1 VADKEVNVASFGEV
15 VRLVLSLRF
24 RLFARG
30 LTSRGILGTLAAVA
44 VALALSL
51 GLGVGSFLL
60 FSAVEGIYQN
70 PVWMAFSMGLFFFL
84 LGLFWVIWPVIAAQV
99 NEAYELG
106 RFFTYPVRPGRLYLV
121 QFLTG
126 LLEPSVLFFYPAVV
140 GAVLGIA
147 RTHPIGWALPVL
159 LVVGYILMNVACG
172 RGLQNLFLNVMTSR
186 RSGEILFVGVLLFL
200 GLSAFLPPV
209 DASWLFERFGD
220 FGTSPEDLA
229 VLAQTARELGN
240 TPFGWV
246 AMGLAAAGA
255 GEIRVVVGA
264 LAMMILTG
272 AVAWLLGLWLL
283 KRFYRGGRGIALL
296 PSRSRSTKKE
306 SSGMIG
312 WRFPLVSEPASA
324 VFIKEIKVLV
334 SSPKARLLFAVPFF
348 LLILLKIIGAP
359 QLFLY
364 LWGDAWAS
372 VLLALLTL
380 YVLSVL
386 SGQFFSNGFGYDG
399 TGVRQVYLSPASLGS
414 WLKGRNLAQGVFAT
428 VQFLLLGLLVHLLM
442 PGTTFKALALPVCA
456 FPFGL
461 LVMLGAGN
469 LLSARYPRR
478 YHFTL
483 ARRDRPVGASFVW
496 SLCVLG
502 TCALVTLALA
512 GIAGA
517 RPLGLW
523 LALAVLPLLGVAVY
537 RILFPAALRKTMAE
551 KENIIEAL
559 GRSGY

>member
-1 VADKEVNVASFGEV
+1 M
-15 VRLVLSLRF
+15 RLVLSLRF
-24 RLFARG
+24 RLFARAI
-30 LTSRGILGTLAAVA
+30 TSRGLLGTLVAVT

-106 RFFTYPVRPGRLYLV
+106 RFFTYPVRPGRLYLI

-126 LLEPSVLFFYPAVV
+126 LLEPSVLFFYPALV

-147 RTHPIGWALPVL
+147 RTHPIGWGLPVL
-159 LVVGYILMNVACG
+159 LVLAYTLMNVACG

-209 DASWLFERFGD
+209 DASWLFERFGE

-229 VLAQTARELGN
+229 VLAQTARALGN

-255 GEIRVVVGA
+255 GEMRVVVGT

-272 AVAWLLGLWLL
+272 AIAWLLGLWLL
-283 KRFYRGGRGIALL
+283 KRFYRGGRGFKLL
-296 PSRSRSTKKE
+296 PSRRRS
-306 SSGMIG
+306 
-312 WRFPLVSEPASA
+312 PVSESRGMMGWKLPFVSELTST
-324 VFIKEIKVLV
+324 VFIKEIKMLI

-372 VLLALLTL
+372 VLLALLSL

-399 TGVRQVYLSPASLGS
+399 TGVRQVYLSPADMGS
-414 WLKGRNLAQGVFAT
+414 WLKGRNLAQGIFAV

-442 PGTTFKALALPVCA
+442 PGTTLKALALPVCA

-461 LVMLGAGN
+461 LVMLSVGN

-483 ARRDRPVGASFVW
+483 ARRDRPVGASFIW
-496 SLCVLG
+496 SLAVLG

-517 RPLGLW
+517 RPLALW
-523 LALAVLPLLGVAVY
+523 LSLSVLPILGVAVY
-537 RILFPAALRKTMAE
+537 KILFPVALRWTLAE
-551 KENIIEAL
+551 KENIVGAL
-559 GRSGY
+559 ARSGY

>member
-1 VADKEVNVASFGEV
+1 VADEEVKVPFGEV

-24 RLFARG
+24 RLFARA
-30 LTSRGILGTLAAVA
+30 LTSRGLLGTLVAVT

-60 FSAVEGIYQN
+60 FSEVEGIYRN

-106 RFFTYPVRPGRLYLV
+106 RFFTYPVRPGRLYLI

-126 LLEPSVLFFYPAVV
+126 LLEPSVLFFYPALV

-147 RTHPIGWALPVL
+147 RTHPIGWGPPVL
-159 LVVGYILMNVACG
+159 LVVAFTLMNVACG

-229 VLAQTARELGN
+229 MLAQTARALGN

-255 GEIRVVVGA
+255 GEIRVVVGT

-272 AVAWLLGLWLL
+272 AIAWLLGLWLL
-283 KRFYRGGRGIALL
+283 KRFYRGGKGFKLL
-296 PSRSRSTKKE
+296 PSRRRPASAST
-306 SSGMIG
+306 GVIG
-312 WRFPLVSEPASA
+312 WRLPFVSELTST
-324 VFIKEIKVLV
+324 VFIKEIKMLV

-399 TGVRQVYLSPASLGS
+399 TGVRQVYLSPVAMGN
-414 WLKGRNLAQGVFAT
+414 WLMGRNLAQGVFAT

-442 PGTTFKALALPVCA
+442 PSTTVKALALPVCA

-461 LVMLGAGN
+461 LVMLGVGN

-483 ARRDRPVGASFVW
+483 ARRDRPVGASFIW
-496 SLCVLG
+496 SLAVLG

-517 RPLGLW
+517 RPMALW
-523 LALAVLPLLGVAVY
+523 LALLVLPLLGVAVY
-537 RILFPAALRKTMAE
+537 KILFPVALRWTLAE
-551 KENIIEAL
+551 KEDIIGAIA
-559 GRSGY
+559 RSGY

>member
-1 VADKEVNVASFGEV
+1 VKTTTSASFGEV

-30 LTSRGILGTLAAVA
+30 LTSRGILGTLAAVV

-60 FSAVEGIYQN
+60 FSAVEGIYRN

-147 RTHPIGWALPVL
+147 RTHPVGWGLPVL
-159 LVVGYILMNVACG
+159 LVLAYILMNVACG

-229 VLAQTARELGN
+229 VLAQTARALGN

-255 GEIRVVVGA
+255 GEIRVVVGT

-272 AVAWLLGLWLL
+272 AIAWLLGLWLL
-283 KRFYRGGRGIALL
+283 KRFYRGGRGLKLL
-296 PSRSRSTKKE
+296 PSRSRSPAGE
-306 SSGMIG
+306 STGMIG
-312 WRFPLVSEPASA
+312 WRFPFVSERTSA

-334 SSPKARLLFAVPFF
+334 KSPKARLLFAVPFF

-372 VLLALLTL
+372 VLLALLGL

-399 TGVRQVYLSPASLGS
+399 TGVRQVYLSPADMGS
-414 WLKGRNLAQGVFAT
+414 WLGGRNLAQGVFAA

-496 SLCVLG
+496 SLAVLG
-502 TCALVTLALA
+502 TCALATLALA

-517 RPLGLW
+517 RPLALW
-523 LALAVLPLLGVAVY
+523 LALAVLPLLGVAIY
-537 RILFPAALRKTMAE
+537 RILLPVALRWTMAE

-559 GRSGY
+559 GRPRY

>member
-1 VADKEVNVASFGEV
+1 MTSASFGEV

-24 RLFARG
+24 RLFARA
-30 LTSRGILGTLAAVA
+30 LTSRGLLGTLVAVV

-51 GLGVGSFLL
+51 GMGVGSFLL
-60 FSAVEGIYQN
+60 FSAVEGIHQN
-70 PVWMAFSMGLFFFL
+70 PVWMAFTMGLFFFL
-84 LGLFWVIWPVIAAQV
+84 LGMFWVIWPVIAAQV

-106 RFFTYPVRPGRLYLV
+106 RFFSYPVRPGRLYLI
-121 QFLTG
+121 QFATG
-126 LLEPSVLFFYPAVV
+126 LLEPSVLFFYPALV

-147 RTHPIGWALPVL
+147 QTHPIGWGLPVL
-159 LVVGYILMNVACG
+159 LVAAYTLMNVACG

-209 DASWLFERFGD
+209 DASWLFERFGE

-229 VLAQTARELGN
+229 MLAQTARALGN
-240 TPFGWV
+240 TPFGWL

-255 GEIRVVVGA
+255 GEMRVVVGT
-264 LAMMILTG
+264 LSMMILTG
-272 AVAWLLGLWLL
+272 AITWLLGLWLL
-283 KRFYRGGRGIALL
+283 KRFYRGGRGLTLL
-296 PSRSRSTKKE
+296 PSRSRSAVSE
-306 SSGMIG
+306 STGAIG
-312 WRFPLVSEPASA
+312 WRLPWIPELTSA
-324 VFIKEIKVLV
+324 IFIKEIKMLI

-372 VLLALLTL
+372 VLLALLGL

-399 TGVRQVYLSPASLGS
+399 TGVRQVYLSPAALDD
-414 WLKGRNLAQGVFAT
+414 WLKGRNLAQGVFAG

-442 PGTTFKALALPVCA
+442 PGTTSKALALPVCA

-461 LVMLGAGN
+461 LVMLSGGN

-483 ARRDRPVGASFVW
+483 ARRDRPVGASFIW
-496 SLCVLG
+496 SLVVLG

-517 RPLGLW
+517 RPLALW
-523 LALAVLPLLGVAVY
+523 LALSVLPLLGVAVY
-537 RILFPAALRKTMAE
+537 KILLPVALRWTLAE
-551 KENIIEAL
+551 KENIIVAIARP
-559 GRSGY
+559 GN

>member
-1 VADKEVNVASFGEV
+1 V

-30 LTSRGILGTLAAVA
+30 LTSRGILGTLVA
-44 VALALSL
+44 VLVAAALSL
-51 GLGVGSFLL
+51 GMGVGSFLL

-70 PVWMAFSMGLFFFL
+70 PVWMAFTMGLFFFL

-106 RFFTYPVRPGRLYLV
+106 RFFSYPVRPGRLYLI

-126 LLEPSVLFFYPAVV
+126 LLEPSVLFFYPALV

-147 RTHPIGWALPVL
+147 RTHPIGWGLPVL
-159 LVVGYILMNVACG
+159 LVMAYTLMNVACG

-200 GLSAFLPPV
+200 GFSAFLPPV
-209 DASWLFERFGD
+209 DASWLFERFGE

-229 VLAQTARELGN
+229 VLAQTARALGN

-255 GEIRVVVGA
+255 GEIRVVMGT

-272 AVAWLLGLWLL
+272 AVAWMLGLWLL
-283 KRFYRGGRGIALL
+283 KRFYRGGRGMKLL
-296 PSRSRSTKKE
+296 PSRSRPAKSGST
-306 SSGMIG
+306 GMIG
-312 WRFPLVSEPASA
+312 WRFPGVSKLTST
-324 VFIKEIKVLV
+324 VFIKEIKVLA

-359 QLFLY
+359 QLFFY

-372 VLLALLTL
+372 VLMALLSL

-399 TGVRQVYLSPASLGS
+399 TGIRQVYLSPTSVGN

-442 PGTTFKALALPVCA
+442 PGTTLRALALPLCA

-461 LVMLGAGN
+461 LVMLGVGN

-483 ARRDRPVGASFVW
+483 ARRDRPVGASFIW
-496 SLCVLG
+496 SLAVLG

-517 RPLGLW
+517 RPLTLW
-523 LALAVLPLLGVAVY
+523 VAMAVLPLLGLAVY
-537 RILFPAALRKTMAE
+537 KILFPVALGWTQAE
-551 KENIIEAL
+551 KERIIEAIA
-559 GRSGY
+559 RPGY